1 MKIATQNQAFFPTAI
16 MEKFEYIKAMGFDGY
31 EIDGR
36 LLVENLDEVKAA
48 IKATGLPVTTACGGY
63 DGWIGDFIEERRLNG
78 LQQIERILEALAEVG
93 GKGIIV
99 PAAWGMFTFR
109 LPPMTSP
116 RSLDGDRKAVS
127 ASLRWLDEVAAR
139 TGTTVYLEPLNRY
152 QDHMINTLADARR
165 YIEENGLK
173 HVLPDVTGIE
183 VELDG
188 VNFTLLSGEI
198 LEWQRELAFA
208 NGELHRNVVWRSPDG
223 KRYRLE
229 SRRFVS
235 LDQLPLVA
243 MQLSITPLDG
253 AAQAV
258 LKTGIDATQ
267 TNSGRQHLD
276 EISVRVF
283 DQNYMQGVYETQDRA
298 SEVVVSAFC
307 QLSAKSDSCF
317 TAKNRRLSVH
327 HSLTITQG
335 DTVTLEKIV
344 WLTHRSDK
352 ALSQESF
359 ARNALADLKV
369 CAARG
374 YDTLLESSAFAWE
387 AVWRDARVEVTCA
400 EQQDQLALDYAVWH
414 LTTMTP
420 AHDERSSI
428 AAKGL
433 TGEGYKGHVFWDT
446 EIFLL
451 PFHLFTRPQIAR
463 SLLRYRWLNLSGARE
478 KARRNGWPGA
488 LFPWE
493 SAASGQEET
502 PEFAAIN
509 IRTGV
514 RQKVASALA
523 EHHIVA
529 DIAWAVVA
537 YWQATHDDAFM
548 RNEGLTLLMETA
560 SFWMGRATEINGRL
574 EILDVIGPDEYTE
587 HVNNNAYTNYLAWH
601 NVACARQFMAMF
613 GREDAR
619 FTENAGKFLARLWLP
634 EADADGVIPQDETFM
649 AKPAIDLSRYKA
661 KAGKQTILLD
671 YSRAEVNEM
680 QILKQADVVML
691 NYLLPER
698 FTPQQCAANLAF
710 YEPRT
715 IHDSSLSKAIHGI
728 VLARC
733 GDTDGAYAFWRDGI
747 AIDLGDDPHSSDDGI
762 HAAATGAIWLGAIQG
777 FAGLHISEGE
787 LHLAPKLPAHWQKL
801 AFPLRWRDAT
811 MHITC
816 EDDQLTIETTAPVTL
831 TLWGKTLHVSGRKV
845 CARKDFLASV
855 NGTATTEGR
864 HDA

>member
-1 MKIATQNQAFFPTAI
+1 MLIQSVLTDPGFCPHSLNKYASI
-16 MEKFEYIKAMGFDGY
+16 M
-31 EIDGR
+31 
-36 LLVENLDEVKAA
+36 
-48 IKATGLPVTTACGGY
+48 ACGNGY
-63 DGWIGDFIEERRLNG
+63 MGVRATHEEDYTQQTRGMYLAG
-78 LQQIERILEALAEVG
+78 LYHRAGRNETNELV
-93 GKGIIV
+93 
-99 PAAWGMFTFR
+99 
-109 LPPMTSP
+109 
-116 RSLDGDRKAVS
+116 
-127 ASLRWLDEVAAR
+127 
-139 TGTTVYLEPLNRY
+139 N
-152 QDHMINTLADARR
+152 
-165 YIEENGLK
+165 
-173 HVLPDVTGIE
+173 LPDITGIDI
-183 VELDG
+183 ELDG
-188 VNFTLLSGEI
+188 INFTLLSGEI
-198 LEWQRELAFA
+198 LDWHRELAFA
-208 NGELHRNVVWRSPDG
+208 SGELRRSVLWCSPEG

-235 LDQLPLVA
+235 LVQLPLVA
-243 MQLSITPLDG
+243 MQLSITPVD
-253 AAQAV
+253 ADSRVV

-267 TNSGRQHLD
+267 TNSGKQHLD

-283 DQNYMQGVYETQDRA
+283 DEHYMQGVYETQDRV
-298 SEVVVSAFC
+298 SDVVISAC
-307 QLSAKSDSCF
+307 CRLSKNSDSCF
-317 TAKNRRLSVH
+317 TAKNRRVMAH
-327 HSLTITQG
+327 HALTVNKG
-335 DTVTLEKIV
+335 DTVTFEKLV
-344 WLTHRSDK
+344 WVTHRSDK
-352 ALSQESF
+352 ALSQDSF
-359 ARNALADLKV
+359 ARHSLAELKA
-369 CAARG
+369 CAERG
-374 YDTLLESSAFAWE
+374 YAALLKRSVSAWE
-387 AVWRDARVEVTCA
+387 KVWRDCRVEV
-400 EQQDQLALDYAVWH
+400 ESSEDEDQMALDYAVWH

-420 AHDERSSI
+420 AHSERSSI
-428 AAKGL
+428 GAKGL

-560 SFWMGRATEINGRL
+560 SFWMGRATETNGRL
-574 EILDVIGPDEYTE
+574 EIHDVIGPDEYTE

-601 NVACARQFMAMF
+601 NVACARQFMSMF

-619 FTENAGKFLARLWLP
+619 FTDNAARFLARLWLP
-634 EADADGVIPQDETFM
+634 EANADGVIPQDDTFM
-649 AKPAIDLSRYKA
+649 AKPAIDLTRYKA
-661 KAGKQTILLD
+661 NAGKQTILLD

-698 FTPQQCAANLAF
+698 FTPEQCAANLAF

-733 GDTDGAYAFWRDGI
+733 GDTEGAYAFWRDGI

-762 HAAATGAIWLGAIQG
+762 HAAATGAIWSGAIQG
-777 FAGLHISEGE
+777 FAGLQIIEGE
-787 LHLAPKLPAHWQKL
+787 LHLAPTLPARWSRL

-811 MHITC
+811 VHFTC
-816 EDDQLTIETTAPVTL
+816 EEGRLTIETTAPVSL
-831 TLWGKTLHVSGRKV
+831 TLWGKTLDITGRKV
-845 CARKDFLASV
+845 CAYKDFLASV